1 MDQQMITFYVGDV
14 TDEVRIAAQAYDSTA
29 SLVTQQNCNTLAPGT
44 YYISLGDFEDL
55 QSFVNTLEQASTL
68 IYVPVE
74 YWSDTKDQFSYMQHW
89 TEFYLMFFKDRK
101 TVTMNSNSAVG
112 KELDA
117 WLSLADTRQTDN
129 AQLWIAG
136 CSVTHGVGVEADQR
150 YGQLIADQLNM
161 PVSFLTAAGSSII
174 WAADQ
179 ITRSDIRSGDTVVWG
194 ITHAYRFPYY
204 HTDTV
209 KHITYR
215 TYQADPKFDN
225 IVALD
230 QLSNKNI
237 HYRAVTSIYQVVNFC
252 QKLGVKL
259 FLGGIL
265 VDSYFLPYITD
276 LPNYTQM
283 FGHHTGDHSHE
294 FFDIG
299 SDNSHPGPLTHQYYA
314 KTFLDR
320 IANA

>member
-1 MDQQMITFYVGDV
+1 MITFYVGDT
-14 TDEVRIAAQAYDSTA
+14 TDKVRIAAQAHDPTA
-29 SLVTQQNCNTLAPGT
+29 TLVTQQNCNALVSGT
-44 YYISLGDFEDL
+44 YYISLGEFDDL
-55 QSFVNTLEQASTL
+55 QSFVNTLSQASTL
-68 IYVPVE
+68 IYVPVK

-101 TVTMNSNSAVG
+101 TVTVNSNSVVN
-112 KELDA
+112 KELDT
-117 WLSLADTRQTDN
+117 WLELAATRQVDT

-136 CSVTHGVGVEADQR
+136 CSVTHGIGVEADQR
-150 YGQLIADQLNM
+150 YGQLIANELEM
-161 PVSFLTAAGSSII
+161 PVSFLTASGSSII

-179 ITRSDIRSGDTVVWG
+179 ILRSDIRSGDTVVWG
-194 ITHAYRFPYY
+194 ITHVYRFPYY
-204 HTDTV
+204 YKDNI
-209 KHITYR
+209 KHVTYR
-215 TYQADPKFDN
+215 TYKTDTKFDS
-225 IVALD
+225 IISLD
-230 QLSNKNI
+230 QLTNKNT
-237 HYRAVTSIYQVVNFC
+237 HYRAVVAIHQVVNLC

-265 VDSYFLPYITD
+265 VDSYFLPYVTD

-283 FGHHTGDHSHE
+283 FGLHTGDHSHE

>member
-1 MDQQMITFYVGDV
+1 MITFYVGD
-14 TDEVRIAAQAYDSTA
+14 TSDEVRIAAQAHDPTA
-29 SLVTQQNCNTLAPGT
+29 TLVTQQNCNTLVSGT
-44 YYISLGDFEDL
+44 YYISLGDFDDL
-55 QSFVNTLEQASTL
+55 QSFVNTLSQASIL

-101 TVTMNSNSAVG
+101 TVTLNSNSVVN
-112 KELDA
+112 KELDT
-117 WLSLADTRQTDN
+117 WLELAAIRQVDTT
-129 AQLWIAG
+129 QLWIAG
-136 CSVTHGVGVEADQR
+136 CSVTHGIGVEADQR
-150 YGQLIADQLNM
+150 YGQLIANELEM
-161 PVSFLTAAGSSII
+161 PVSFLTASGSSII

-179 ITRSDIRSGDTVVWG
+179 ILRSDIRSGDIVIWG

-204 HTDTV
+204 CKDNIEHVT
-209 KHITYR
+209 IR
-215 TYQADPKFDN
+215 TYETDPKFNN
-225 IVALD
+225 IISLD
-230 QLSNKNI
+230 QLTDKNT
-237 HYRAVTSIYQVVNFC
+237 HYRAVVAIHQVVNLC

-265 VDSYFLPYITD
+265 VDSYFLPYVTD

-283 FGHHTGDHSHE
+283 FGFHAGDHSHE
-294 FFDIG
+294 FVDIG